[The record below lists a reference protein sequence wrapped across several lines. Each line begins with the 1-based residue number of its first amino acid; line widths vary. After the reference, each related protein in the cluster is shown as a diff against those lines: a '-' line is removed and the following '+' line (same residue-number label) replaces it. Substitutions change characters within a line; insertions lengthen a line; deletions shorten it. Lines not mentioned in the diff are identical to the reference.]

1 MSIVDNFIFYCRNCI
16 VLILSFAGNSNDSV
30 MRKVVIL
37 LIVAVLGVS
46 CSKKSLQKSDVET
59 APVPAL
65 QEQAAEEV
73 PIVER
78 VEKLVEVEKE
88 PPVSEQYYVIIGSFR
103 SRDNAVNY
111 QKELKGKGFESNL
124 LRNEEGFYRVS
135 VKSTNEIV
143 DARREIMSIRT
154 RFPEHADTWLLIRK
168 Q

>member
-1 MSIVDNFIFYCRNCI
+1 LNVNNYLFICKNGF

-30 MRKVVIL
+30 MRKAVIF
-37 LIVAVLGVS
+37 LIVAAIGVS
-46 CSKKSLQKSDVET
+46 CSKKALQKSNGET
-59 APVPAL
+59 DAVPAI
-65 QEQAAEEV
+65 QEQVAEEV

-78 VEKLVEVEKE
+78 EEKLVEVEKE
-88 PPVSEQYYVIIGSFR
+88 PPVGEQYYVIIGSFR

-111 QKELKGKGFESNL
+111 QKELKVKGFESNL

-135 VKSTNEIV
+135 VKSTDEIV

-154 RFPEHADTWLLIRK
+154 RYPEHADTWLLIRK